1 MMQHVLHLNRFLHCN
16 QKCVILVLTAY
27 KHTWLCQCK
36 QSDFWIVITAR
47 LNIFMQLT
55 WRKGFDYQ
63 VSLDPVSHPRWLL
76 LLALLLVT
84 IRIIASLLC
93 RHTQLFQ
100 LYPHVV
106 WECSPLM
113 AQSHGKLS
121 EQCTFLKNITRKKV
135 CSVTG
140 VFWKYD
146 NICVD
151 DRW

>member
-1 MMQHVLHLNRFLHCN
+1 MPMQAEWFLDCN
-16 QKCVILVLTAY
+16 YSQA
-27 KHTWLCQCK
+27 KHFHATNMKEMFWLSGK
-36 QSDFWIVITAR
+36 SGPS
-47 LNIFMQLT
+47 
-55 WRKGFDYQ
+55 K
-63 VSLDPVSHPRWLL
+63 PRWLL

-84 IRIIASLLC
+84 IRIIASLLL

-113 AQSHGKLS
+113 AQSHGELS

-140 VFWKYD
+140 LFWKYD
-146 NICVD
+146 NICVTD
-151 DRW
+151 GRWPSRNTQEPL